1 MAHDELHESS
11 GVYALGLL
19 EGEERQA
26 FEAHLATCV
35 ECQAEVRAFGHV
47 ARGLDLAVHQ
57 HEPPSALRERVLARV
72 PPSSAAERSPN
83 VSSRSGVL
91 PYWLAAAA
99 AIAAIAVGLHAAN
112 LRNRVEALEDEL
124 VDARSEASALRQDL
138 ETARVRGRI
147 AQRVTYVLAASDV
160 TRVDLAGQAPAPSAL
175 GRAFWSPS
183 KGLIFA
189 AELPTAPEDRV
200 YQLWVV
206 KDTGPVSA
214 GLLTSEPPGALTLVT
229 EPIDAR
235 GAQALAVTLEPAGG
249 VPAPTGPM
257 YLVGKL

>member
-1 MAHDELHESS
+1 MAQDELHESS
-11 GVYALGLL
+11 GAYALGLL
-19 EGEERQA
+19 EGEERKA
-26 FEAHLATCV
+26 FEAHLGTCA
-35 ECQAEVRAFGHV
+35 ECRAEVRAFERA
-47 ARGLDLAVHQ
+47 ARGLDLAVEQ
-57 HEPPSALRERVLARV
+57 HDPPAALRARVLAHV
-72 PPSSAAERSPN
+72 APASVAERSST

-124 VDARSEASALRQDL
+124 ITARTEASALREDL
-138 ETARVRGRI
+138 EAARARGAI
-147 AQRVTYVLAASDV
+147 TERVTYVLAASDV
-160 TRVDLAGQAPAPSAL
+160 KRIDLAGQAPAPSSA

-183 KGLIFA
+183 NGIIFA
-189 AELPTAPEDRV
+189 ANLPAAPQDRV

-214 GLLTSEPPGALTLVT
+214 GLLASDAGALTIVT
-229 EPIDAR
+229 ERIDPR